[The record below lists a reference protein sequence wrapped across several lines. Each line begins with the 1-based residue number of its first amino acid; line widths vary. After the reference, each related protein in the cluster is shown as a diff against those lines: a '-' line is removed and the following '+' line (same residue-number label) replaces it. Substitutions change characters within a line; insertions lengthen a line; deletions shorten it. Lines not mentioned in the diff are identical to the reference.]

1 MDMTR
6 HKGPERKLIKITPQT
21 YQRLIKHGRYKD
33 NMNKVVTRVLDW
45 VDEYVP
51 ATEKQVNL

>member
-6 HKGPERKLIKITPQT
+6 PKGPESKLIKIIPQM

-45 VDEYVP
+45 VDKYVP

>member
-1 MDMTR
+1 MTR
-6 HKGPERKLIKITPQT
+6 PKGPERKLIKITPQM
-21 YQRLIKHGRYKD
+21 YQRLIKHSRYKD

-51 ATEKQVNL
+51 DTEKQVNL